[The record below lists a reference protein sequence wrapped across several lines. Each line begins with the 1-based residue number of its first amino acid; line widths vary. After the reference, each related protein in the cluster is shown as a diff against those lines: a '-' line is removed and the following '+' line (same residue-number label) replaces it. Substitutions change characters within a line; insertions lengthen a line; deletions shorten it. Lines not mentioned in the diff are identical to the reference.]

1 MCSSRKDDRREGGE
15 KTRKRDS
22 SKKDRNIV
30 CKDKEPSLQQI
41 AILGVLHTIKEL
53 NKNIASLVAQTV
65 KNLPAMQ
72 ETRV

>member
-30 CKDKEPSLQQI
+30 CKDKEPNLQQI
-41 AILGVLHTIKEL
+41 SSPRS
-53 NKNIASLVAQTV
+53 ASYYKGT
-65 KNLPAMQ
+65 
-72 ETRV
+72 